1 MRIIGRLP
9 HPQMQITV
17 FSNDGRFPV
26 QFELLGHS
34 QQYRFRHGP
43 TLKNLGDIEKIID
56 DRFKSE
62 VLTIFESMR
71 NTQTRVVKDHLTKTS
86 SDDLPEII

>member
-9 HPQMQITV
+9 HRDMQITV

-26 QFELLGHS
+26 QFVQGALT

-43 TLKNLGDIEKIID
+43 RLRNLADVDALID
-56 DRFKSE
+56 DAFKAE
-62 VLTIFESMR
+62 VLATFRSMR
-71 NTQTRVVKDHLTKTS
+71 ATHERALAGHREAAPD
-86 SDDLPEII
+86 DDLPNII